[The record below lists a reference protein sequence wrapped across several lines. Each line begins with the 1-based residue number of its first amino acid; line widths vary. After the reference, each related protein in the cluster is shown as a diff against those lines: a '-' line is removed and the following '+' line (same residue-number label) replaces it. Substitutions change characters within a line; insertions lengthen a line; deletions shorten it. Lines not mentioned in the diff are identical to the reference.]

1 MMKPFIYLIQQV
13 SGNSLPEIADPSGD
27 LIVLNRQE
35 PDLQESASYGSVSS
49 AKDLSWCQGRNRL
62 LWQALELS
70 RTSGND
76 YLYYIFLDD
85 DCVLQE
91 DRKLARHLDIPL
103 TGNPFRTFERFLLD
117 WEPAV
122 GYARND
128 NHYCEEGRSV
138 NLGHDFDGSFNAF
151 HRETLSF
158 LLPYYTGFDSESLL
172 YAQHIINHMVSLCYH
187 LHRIQ
192 CNVVTT
198 NSSGSARFGPR
209 KKYWEIPTT
218 FLAGALKKKSRRHLN
233 AHAPGSPLPA
243 PGLPRKKDRSYR
255 QSLLDIA
262 EHWYLDHP
270 LFRHRRIDNIK
281 PRPPKLLNTSARIA
295 VCLSGRCSGLDQ
307 TYQNLQENVLR
318 PLAHYSHVDLFMYVP
333 DDINA
338 EYSLTLNPAVLQV
351 VPDHHLDEGSL
362 VNGRD
367 CQLKVGIQR
376 YLQQLYGLKM
386 CDQLRQAYEKENGL
400 HYDAVLRCRPD
411 LFFERALP
419 DLTTL
424 DLNFIYVPDFHMFE
438 GCNDRFAFGNSEN
451 MAIYMKKYDDWHSYV
466 RDWISA
472 GPAAPPVTAEMFTGG
487 QLRLY
492 GIDVRLLPVRF
503 NRVRSQKMETDW
515 EDHQRKVR
523 NKSKIS

>member
-1 MMKPFIYLIQQV
+1 MLKPFIYLIQRV
-13 SGNSLPEIADPSGD
+13 SGNSLNEITDPSCD

-35 PDLQESASYGSVSS
+35 PELQKNVSCDTASVKDVSWS
-49 AKDLSWCQGRNRL
+49 EGRNLL
-62 LWQALELS
+62 LWQALELA
-70 RTSGND
+70 RVSGND

-103 TGNPFRTFERFLLD
+103 TGNPFRTFERFLLE

-128 NHYCEEGRSV
+128 RHYYEEGRAV
-138 NLGHDFDGSFNAF
+138 NLGHAFDGSFNAF

-158 LLPYYTGFDSESLL
+158 LLPYYTGFDSESWL
-172 YAQHIINHMVSLCYH
+172 YAQHIINHMVSLHYH

-198 NSSGSARFGPR
+198 TRTGGKRFGPR

-218 FLAGALKKKSRRHLN
+218 FLAYAIKQKLRRRLN
-233 AHAPGSPLPA
+233 TLAPDSPLPA
-243 PGLPRKKDRSYR
+243 PGRPRKKDCSYR
-255 QSLLDIA
+255 RSHLEIA
-262 EHWYLDHP
+262 EHWHMDHP
-270 LFRHRRIDNIK
+270 LIRHRRIDDIK
-281 PRPPKLLNTSARIA
+281 PRPPQFLKPSARVA

-318 PLAHYSHVDLFMYVP
+318 PLAHYGHVDLFMYVP
-333 DDINA
+333 DDTNA
-338 EYSLTLNPAVLQV
+338 EYSSILNPTVLQV
-351 VPDHHLDEGSL
+351 VPDHHLDEGNL
-362 VNGRD
+362 QNGRD

-386 CDQLRQAYEKENGL
+386 CDQLRQTYEKENGI

-411 LFFERALP
+411 LFFESALR

-424 DLNFIYVPDFHMFE
+424 DLNYIHVPDFHMFE

-451 MAIYMKKYDDWHSYV
+451 MAIYMKKYDDWHGYV
-466 RDWISA
+466 RAWISA

-487 QLRLY
+487 QLRQY

-503 NRVRSQKMETDW
+503 NRVRYHKVETDW
-515 EDHQRKVR
+515 EDHQRKVH
-523 NKSKIS
+523 NKSKTS